1 MSGKLLAIAALAI
14 ALAGCVVVP
23 ARPVHYRVAPI
34 VIY

>member
-1 MSGKLLAIAALAI
+1 MSGKLLAVAALAI
-14 ALAGCVVVP
+14 VLAGCVVVP